1 MTNELL
7 KTLTP
12 ADIEEVLHTYEQ
24 LLTKMSIVP
33 PEAILHR
40 LLEKNQCPPSI
51 GVRFPSVL
59 RAAEDA
65 VGRKLSRERSKENTT
80 LRAMIAYQ
88 LRSEGYTYYDIGKML
103 RRDHSTVMHLCSVMR
118 DMLSVPGAYRT
129 EMEIYR
135 RFEGLLG
142 PCQPRQ

>member
-12 ADIEEVLHTYEQ
+12 ADIEEILDARDELCARTNVTPEGVLY
-24 LLTKMSIVP
+24 I
-33 PEAILHR
+33 
-40 LLEKNQCPPSI
+40 LLEKNQSPPSI

-65 VGRKLSRERSKENTT
+65 AGRKLSRERSKENTT

-88 LRSEGYTYYDIGKML
+88 LRSEGYTFYDIGRVL
-103 RRDHSTVMHLCSVMR
+103 RRDHSTVMHLCAVMR
-118 DMLSVPGAYRT
+118 DMLSVPAAYRV
-129 EMEIYR
+129 EMEIFK
-135 RFEGLLG
+135 RFEAMLG
-142 PCQPRQ
+142 QTRQ